1 MISQSNLSSLYV
13 YDDLSMPY
21 ICYGH
26 VGRESEGLNRA
37 GPKYVILNLEAQSV
51 QWCQACSQ
59 FYS

>member
-1 MISQSNLSSLYV
+1 MDMWGANLKA
-13 YDDLSMPY
+13 
-21 ICYGH
+21 
-26 VGRESEGLNRA
+26 LNRA